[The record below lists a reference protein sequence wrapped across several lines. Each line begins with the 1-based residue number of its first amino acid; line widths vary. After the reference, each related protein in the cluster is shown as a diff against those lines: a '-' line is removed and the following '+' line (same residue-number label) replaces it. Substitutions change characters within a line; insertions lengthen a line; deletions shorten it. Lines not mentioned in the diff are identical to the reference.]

1 MFKRRNRAW
10 VAVLLAGALVAG
22 LATQAFATPVAPDRP
37 TGLTADL
44 DNGGGGGGGEYFL
57 AGMSRTRRWTLG
69 RCCARSVPRRQP
81 TR

>member
-10 VAVLLAGALVAG
+10 MAVLLAGALVAG
-22 LATQAFATPVAPDRP
+22 LATQAFATPVRPDRP

-44 DNGGGGGGGEYFL
+44 DNGGGGGGEYFL
-57 AGMSRTRRWTLG
+57 AGMLRTRLWTRG
-69 RCCARSVPRRQP
+69 RCCARSVPRKQP

>member
-44 DNGGGGGGGEYFL
+44 DNGGGGGGVFL
-57 AGMSRTRRWTLG
+57 SWDAPDEAVDSWQVLRKIRPAETAH
-69 RCCARSVPRRQP
+69 AR
-81 TR
+81 